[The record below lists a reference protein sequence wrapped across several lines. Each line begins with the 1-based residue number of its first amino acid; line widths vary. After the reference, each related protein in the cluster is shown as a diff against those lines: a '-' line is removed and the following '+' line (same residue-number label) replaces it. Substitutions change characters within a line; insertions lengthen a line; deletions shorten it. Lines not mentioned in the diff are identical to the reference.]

1 MRAFFVQIK
10 CELGRTYDVATAVAD
25 AEIASEIHS
34 TAGDFDLLIKFY
46 VPNEIDIGLFVAEQC
61 SASPASRTRARS
73 SASRRSDGL
82 DSARGRRNLPD
93 QRPATGRVGRRRH
106 DRSDPQAKSVTPRGP
121 RRRRRR
127 RARRARRARART
139 GGVASRPHAPSH
151 RAVSAAG
158 ATDNIARIV
167 ANRLG
172 EMWGVPIVVDN
183 RAGAG
188 GNIGNEA
195 VARAEPDGSTILMG
209 SPGLAINQY
218 LYRQLTYDPIADLR
232 PVTLI
237 ALVPNLLVVGRHVAA
252 TTTAELVARARANP
266 GMTFATSGIGT
277 SVHLS
282 GELFKKLANVDITA
296 VHYRGSAPATQDIIG
311 GRVDMIFD
319 NISQI
324 LPHVRAGSVRALGI
338 TTPRPSVFAPDIPP
352 VAETVPGFD
361 TTSWFGFL
369 FPARTPGEI
378 VAKLQADTKTA
389 LDSAAVR
396 ERLAVL
402 GVRGRRL
409 EPGGVRRA
417 YPPRERDLGPDH
429 PGRRA
434 SAPNSLGAYS
444 PRAKSLAR

>member
-1 MRAFFVQIK
+1 MSDLTRQPGLSRREALAGGAGLAVGLAAPALAQAPWPQ
-10 CELGRTYDVATAVAD
+10 GRT
-25 AEIASEIHS
+25 
-34 TAGDFDLLIKFY
+34 LRLI
-46 VPNEIDIGLFVAEQC
+46 VPF
-61 SASPASRTRARS
+61 P
-73 SASRRSDGL
+73 
-82 DSARGRRNLPD
+82 P
-93 QRPATGRVGRRRH
+93 
-106 DRSDPQAKSVTPRGP
+106 
-121 RRRRRR
+121 
-127 RARRARRARART
+127 
-139 GGVASRPHAPSH
+139 
-151 RAVSAAG
+151 AG

-167 ANRLG
+167 SNRLG

-209 SPGLAINQY
+209 SPGLATNQY
-218 LYRQLTYDPIADLR
+218 LYRQLNYDPIADFA

-237 ALVPNLLVVGRHVAA
+237 ALVPNLLVVGRHVPVAA
-252 TTTAELVARARANP
+252 TAELIARARANP

-282 GELFKKLANVDITA
+282 GELFRRLANIDITA

-324 LPHVRAGSVRALGI
+324 LPHVRAGSVKALGI
-338 TTPRPSVFAPDIPP
+338 TTPRRSAFAPDIPP

-369 FPARTPGEI
+369 FPARTPADI

-402 GVRGRRL
+402 GAEVVGSSPEEFAAHIRRESETWGRIIR
-409 EPGGVRRA
+409 EAGIRA
-417 YPPRERDLGPDH
+417 E
-429 PGRRA
+429 
-434 SAPNSLGAYS
+434 
-444 PRAKSLAR
+444 

>member
-1 MRAFFVQIK
+1 MTDPTRGRQPSRREALAGAAGLALGGLAAPALGQAPWPQ
-10 CELGRTYDVATAVAD
+10 GRTLRLV
-25 AEIASEIHS
+25 
-34 TAGDFDLLIKFY
+34 
-46 VPNEIDIGLFVAEQC
+46 VPF
-61 SASPASRTRARS
+61 P
-73 SASRRSDGL
+73 
-82 DSARGRRNLPD
+82 P
-93 QRPATGRVGRRRH
+93 
-106 DRSDPQAKSVTPRGP
+106 
-121 RRRRRR
+121 
-127 RARRARRARART
+127 
-139 GGVASRPHAPSH
+139 
-151 RAVSAAG
+151 AG

-195 VARAEPDGSTILMG
+195 VARAEPDGTTILMG
-209 SPGLAINQY
+209 SPGLATNQY
-218 LYRQLTYDPIADLR
+218 LYRQLSYDPIGDFA

-237 ALVPNLLVVGRHVAA
+237 ALVPNLLVVGRHVPVA
-252 TTTAELVARARANP
+252 TTAELIARARANP

-282 GELFKKLANVDITA
+282 GELFRRLANVDITA

-324 LPHVRAGSVRALGI
+324 LPHVRAGSVKALGI
-338 TTPRPSVFAPDIPP
+338 TTPRRSAFAPDIPP
-352 VAETVPGFD
+352 VADTVPGFD

-369 FPARTPGEI
+369 FPARTPAEI

-402 GVRGRRL
+402 GAEVVGSTPEEFAAHIRRESETWGRIIR
-409 EPGGVRRA
+409 EASIRA
-417 YPPRERDLGPDH
+417 E
-429 PGRRA
+429 
-434 SAPNSLGAYS
+434 
-444 PRAKSLAR
+444 

>member
-1 MRAFFVQIK
+1 MSDLTKKPGPSRREALAAGAGLALGGLAAPAIAQAPWPQ
-10 CELGRTYDVATAVAD
+10 GRTLRLV
-25 AEIASEIHS
+25 
-34 TAGDFDLLIKFY
+34 
-46 VPNEIDIGLFVAEQC
+46 VPF
-61 SASPASRTRARS
+61 P
-73 SASRRSDGL
+73 
-82 DSARGRRNLPD
+82 P
-93 QRPATGRVGRRRH
+93 
-106 DRSDPQAKSVTPRGP
+106 
-121 RRRRRR
+121 
-127 RARRARRARART
+127 
-139 GGVASRPHAPSH
+139 
-151 RAVSAAG
+151 AG

-167 ANRLG
+167 SNRLA

-195 VARAEPDGSTILMG
+195 VARAEPDGTTILMG
-209 SPGLAINQY
+209 SPGLATNQY
-218 LYRQLTYDPIADLR
+218 LYRQLGYDPIGDFA

-237 ALVPNLLVVGRHVAA
+237 ALVPNLLVVGRHVPVA
-252 TTTAELVARARANP
+252 TTAELIARARANP

-282 GELFKKLANVDITA
+282 GELFRKLANIDITA

-324 LPHVRAGSVRALGI
+324 LPHVRAGSVKALGI
-338 TTPRPSVFAPDIPP
+338 TTPRRSAFAPDIPP

-369 FPARTPGEI
+369 FPARTPADI

-389 LDSAAVR
+389 LDSPAVR

-402 GVRGRRL
+402 GAEVVGSTPDEFATHIRRESETWGRVIR
-409 EPGGVRRA
+409 EAGIRA
-417 YPPRERDLGPDH
+417 E
-429 PGRRA
+429 
-434 SAPNSLGAYS
+434 
-444 PRAKSLAR
+444 